1 MSTTQPSG
9 PFVSSL
15 RFAAVLTAIGCARM
29 FVEQTLSAWQV
40 PTIND
45 DAVLIASELVTNA
58 VRATGNTDPHPS
70 YAALAQVSILR
81 VRLSI
86 QRDRLVIEVWDNSRK
101 PPVLQ
106 QQREDAVDG
115 RGLFLVH
122 MLSEQW
128 GTYFPKVGG
137 KVVWAE
143 LALSA
148 EDAPPQVI
156 QPNRSA
162 PSNLAASSVAGRA

>member
-1 MSTTQPSG
+1 MSSAQPSG

-15 RFAAVLTAIGCARM
+15 RFAAVPTAVGCARM
-29 FVEQTLSAWQV
+29 FVEQTLSGWQV
-40 PTIND
+40 SAVSD

-58 VRATGNTDPHPS
+58 VRATGNTDPHPG
-70 YAALAQVSILR
+70 YAALAQVSILQ

-86 QRDRLVIEVWDNSRK
+86 RRGRLLIEVWDNSQK

-106 QQREDAVDG
+106 QQRDDAVDG
-115 RGLFLVH
+115 RGLFLVQ
-122 MLSEQW
+122 MLSAQW

-143 LALSA
+143 LALPAGSA
-148 EDAPPQVI
+148 PLQAAE
-156 QPNRSA
+156 PNRLVLSH
-162 PSNLAASSVAGRA
+162 LAATSSAGKA